1 MAALQSPGSKM
12 DNLSSAIR
20 KYAVK
25 NAMEHGSARESTVLA
40 KVISLDPSLKN
51 DMKSLAMQVASV
63 VKEINAMDKGA
74 LQKAYSEYEEEFEKE
89 HSEKAA
95 KSASHSFY
103 VDGAVEGNFK
113 TRFAPEPSGYMHIGH
128 AKAAFIEM
136 ELARIYKGSVSLYF
150 DDTNPAKERQ
160 EFVDA
165 LKKDSKWLGLSFS
178 DEYYASDNIEYEY
191 KCAEK
196 LIKKG
201 HAYVCFCN
209 ADTIGEKRSEGKGC
223 GHRNQTEY
231 ANLSFWKNMIKGEYD
246 ENQVSLRFKGDMQ
259 ALNTVMRD
267 PVLFRIKKDLHYRQG
282 DKYVA
287 WPSYDFNTPIID
299 SIKGVTHAARSKEY
313 ELRDELYYKLLDL
326 LEMRKP
332 RIIEFSRFEIINNM
346 TSKRNTNKLI
356 DDGFVS
362 GYDDPRLVT
371 ISALRKRGI
380 RPEAIRDFVLRSG
393 MSKSESRSSME
404 ELLALNRRI
413 IDDSSKRLFFVREP
427 IRLEV
432 AGIDKIDVKLP
443 LHPNI
448 DIGYREYR
456 CGSVYY
462 IDGNDADALKA
473 GDMAR
478 LKGAFNIK
486 IAEVNDD
493 LIKGEYKGTDKIDAL
508 IIQWVS
514 DGNFM
519 QSELTLIGDLLKN
532 DEFNRNSMMKVNGY
546 AESYASGLKDND
558 TVQFERIGFFKFDA
572 KEKTF
577 FSL

>member
-1 MAALQSPGSKM
+1 M
-12 DNLSSAIR
+12 DDLSRVIR
-20 KYAVK
+20 KYALK
-25 NAMEHGSARESTVLA
+25 NAAEHGSARESTVLA
-40 KVISLDPSLKN
+40 KVLSVDPSLKK
-51 DMKSLAMQVASV
+51 DMKTLAMQVASV
-63 VKEINAMDKGA
+63 VKEINAMDKDS
-74 LQKAYSEYEEEFEKE
+74 LQRAYAEYEDEFEKA

-95 KSASHSFY
+95 KSAEHSFY
-103 VDGAVEGNFK
+103 VEGAVEGSFK

-128 AKAAFIEM
+128 AKAAFIEK

-160 EFVDA
+160 EFVDS
-165 LKKDSKWLGLSFS
+165 LKKDAKWLGISFS

-201 HAYVCFCN
+201 YAYACFCN
-209 ADTIGEKRSEGKGC
+209 ADMIGEKRSEGKGC
-223 GHRNQTEY
+223 GHRNQTED
-231 ANLSFWKNMIKGEYD
+231 ANLSFWKNMINGEYG

-267 PVLFRIKKDLHYRQG
+267 PVLFRIKKDVHYRQG
-282 DKYVA
+282 DKYAA

-299 SIKGVTHAARSKEY
+299 SIKGITHAARSKEY

-332 RIIEFSRFEIINNM
+332 SIIEFSRLKVANNM
-346 TSKRNTNKLI
+346 TSKRDTNKLI
-356 DDGFVS
+356 EDGLVS

-380 RPEAIRDFVLRSG
+380 TPEAIRDFALRSG
-393 MSKSESRSSME
+393 MSKSESTSSME

-413 IDDSSKRLFFVREP
+413 IDNSSKRLFFVREP
-427 IRLEV
+427 VKLEV
-432 AGIDKIDVKLP
+432 AGVDKIDVKLP
-443 LHPNI
+443 LHPNAE
-448 DIGYREYR
+448 IGFREYS

-462 IDGNDADALKA
+462 IDRNDADALEI
-473 GDMAR
+473 GSTAR

-486 IAEVNDD
+486 VTEINDNM
-493 LIKGEYKGTDKIDAL
+493 IKAEYKGTEKVDAL
-508 IIQWVS
+508 IMQWVS
-514 DGNFM
+514 EGNLV
-519 QSELTLIGDLLKN
+519 QATLTLIGDLLKD
-532 DEFNRNSMMKVNGY
+532 DEFNRSSMMKVNGY
-546 AESYASGLKDND
+546 VESYASKLKDND

>member
-1 MAALQSPGSKM
+1 M
-12 DNLSSAIR
+12 DDLSHVIR
-20 KYAVK
+20 KYALK
-25 NAMEHGSARESTVLA
+25 NAAEHGSARESTVLA
-40 KVISLDPSLKN
+40 KVLSVDPSLKKN
-51 DMKSLAMQVASV
+51 MKTLAMQVASV
-63 VKEINAMDKGA
+63 VKEINAMDKDS
-74 LQKAYSEYEEEFEKE
+74 LQRAYAEYEDEFEKA

-95 KSASHSFY
+95 KSAEHSFY
-103 VDGAVEGNFK
+103 VEGAVEGSFK

-128 AKAAFIEM
+128 AKAAFIEK

-160 EFVDA
+160 EFVDS
-165 LKKDSKWLGLSFS
+165 LKKDAKWLGISFS

-196 LIKKG
+196 LIKEG
-201 HAYVCFCN
+201 YAYACFCN
-209 ADTIGEKRSEGKGC
+209 ADMIGEKRGEGKGC
-223 GHRNQTEY
+223 GHRNQTED
-231 ANLSFWKNMIKGEYD
+231 ANLSFWKNMINGEYG

-267 PVLFRIKKDLHYRQG
+267 PVLFRIKKDVHYRQG
-282 DKYVA
+282 DKYAA

-299 SIKGVTHAARSKEY
+299 SIKGITHAARSKEY

-332 RIIEFSRFEIINNM
+332 SIIEFSRLKVANNM
-346 TSKRNTNKLI
+346 TSKRDTNKLI
-356 DDGFVS
+356 EDGLVS

-380 RPEAIRDFVLRSG
+380 TPEAIRDFALRSG
-393 MSKSESRSSME
+393 MSKSESTSSME

-413 IDDSSKRLFFVREP
+413 IDNSSKRLFFVREP
-427 IRLEV
+427 VKLEV
-432 AGIDKIDVKLP
+432 AGVDKIDVKLP
-443 LHPNI
+443 LHPNAE
-448 DIGYREYR
+448 IGFREYS

-462 IDGNDADALKA
+462 IDRNDADALEI
-473 GDMAR
+473 GSTAR

-486 IAEVNDD
+486 VTEINDN
-493 LIKGEYKGTDKIDAL
+493 LIKAEYKGTEKVDAL
-508 IIQWVS
+508 IMQWVS
-514 DGNFM
+514 EGNLV
-519 QSELTLIGDLLKN
+519 QATLTLIGDLLKD
-532 DEFNRNSMMKVNGY
+532 DEFNRSSMMKVNGY
-546 AESYASGLKDND
+546 VESYASKLKDND

>member
-1 MAALQSPGSKM
+1 M
-12 DNLSSAIR
+12 DDLSGVIR
-20 KYAVK
+20 KYALK
-25 NAMEHGSARESTVLA
+25 NAAEHGNARESTVLA
-40 KVISLDPSLKN
+40 KVLSVDPSLKK
-51 DMKSLAMQVASV
+51 DMKALAMQVAAV
-63 VKEINAMDKGA
+63 VKEINAMDKGS

-95 KSASHSFY
+95 KSASHNFY
-103 VDGAVEGNFK
+103 VEGAVEGSFK

-128 AKAAFIEM
+128 AKAVFIEA
-136 ELARIYKGSVSLYF
+136 ELAKIYKGSVSLYF

-160 EFVDA
+160 EFVEA
-165 LKKDSKWLGLSFS
+165 LKRDSKWLGLSFS

-209 ADTIGEKRSEGKGC
+209 AETIGEKRSEGKGC
-223 GHRNQTEY
+223 GHRNQTEE
-231 ANLSFWKNMIKGEYD
+231 ANLSFWKNMVKGEYD

-299 SIKGVTHAARSKEY
+299 SIKGITHAARSKEY

-332 RIIEFSRFEIINNM
+332 SIIEFSRFEIINNM

-356 DDGFVS
+356 DDGLVS

-380 RPEAIRDFVLRSG
+380 RAEAIRDFVLRSG
-393 MSKSESRSSME
+393 MSKSESKSSME
-404 ELLALNRRI
+404 ELLALNRRA
-413 IDDSSKRLFFVREP
+413 IDESSKRLFFVREP
-427 IRLEV
+427 VKVEV
-432 AGIDKIDVKLP
+432 MGIDKIEVKLP
-443 LHPNI
+443 LHPNAE
-448 DIGYREYR
+448 IGYREYS
-456 CGSVYY
+456 CGTVYY
-462 IDGNDADALKA
+462 IDSNDADALQV
-473 GDMAR
+473 GSMAR
-478 LKGAFNIK
+478 LKGAFNIRVTG
-486 IAEVNDD
+486 ITDD
-493 LIKGEYKGTDKIDAL
+493 LIKAEYKGTEKIDAL
-508 IIQWVS
+508 IMQWVS
-514 DGNFM
+514 EGNFV
-519 QSELTLIGDLLKN
+519 QANLTLIGELLKD
-532 DEFNRNSMMKVNGY
+532 DEFNKNSMMKVDGY

-572 KEKTF
+572 KERTF
-577 FSL
+577 LSL

>member
-1 MAALQSPGSKM
+1 M
-12 DNLSSAIR
+12 DDLSHVIR
-20 KYAVK
+20 KYALK
-25 NAMEHGSARESTVLA
+25 NAAEHGSARESTVLA
-40 KVISLDPSLKN
+40 KVLSVDPSLKK
-51 DMKSLAMQVASV
+51 DMKTLAMHVASV
-63 VKEINAMDKGA
+63 VKEINAMDKDS
-74 LQKAYSEYEEEFEKE
+74 LQRAYAEYEDEFEKA

-95 KSASHSFY
+95 KSAEHSFY
-103 VDGAVEGNFK
+103 VEGAVEGSFK

-128 AKAAFIEM
+128 AKAAFIEK

-160 EFVDA
+160 EFVDS
-165 LKKDSKWLGLSFS
+165 LKKDAKWLGISFS

-196 LIKKG
+196 LIKEG
-201 HAYVCFCN
+201 YAYACFCN
-209 ADTIGEKRSEGKGC
+209 ADMIGEKRGEGKGC
-223 GHRNQTEY
+223 GHRNQTED
-231 ANLSFWKNMIKGEYD
+231 ANLSFWKNMINGEYG

-267 PVLFRIKKDLHYRQG
+267 PVLFRIKKDVHYRQG
-282 DKYVA
+282 DKYAA

-299 SIKGVTHAARSKEY
+299 SIKGITHAARSKEY

-332 RIIEFSRFEIINNM
+332 SIIEFSRLKVANNM
-346 TSKRNTNKLI
+346 TSKRDTNKLI
-356 DDGFVS
+356 EDGLVS

-380 RPEAIRDFVLRSG
+380 TPEAIRDFALRSG
-393 MSKSESRSSME
+393 MSKSESTSSME

-413 IDDSSKRLFFVREP
+413 IDNSSKRLFFVREP
-427 IRLEV
+427 VKLEV
-432 AGIDKIDVKLP
+432 AGVDKIDVKLP
-443 LHPNI
+443 LHPNAE
-448 DIGYREYR
+448 IGFREYS

-462 IDGNDADALKA
+462 IDRNDADALEI
-473 GDMAR
+473 GSTAR

-486 IAEVNDD
+486 VTEINDNM
-493 LIKGEYKGTDKIDAL
+493 IKAEYKGTEKVDAL
-508 IIQWVS
+508 IMQWVS
-514 DGNFM
+514 EGNLV
-519 QSELTLIGDLLKN
+519 QATLTLIGDLLKD
-532 DEFNRNSMMKVNGY
+532 DEFNRSSMMKVNGY
-546 AESYASGLKDND
+546 VESYASKLKDND

>member
-1 MAALQSPGSKM
+1 M
-12 DNLSSAIR
+12 DDLSRVIR
-20 KYAVK
+20 KYALK
-25 NAMEHGSARESTVLA
+25 NAAEHGSARESTVLA
-40 KVISLDPSLKN
+40 KVLSVDPSLKK
-51 DMKSLAMQVASV
+51 DMKTLAMHVASV
-63 VKEINAMDKGA
+63 VKEINAMDKDS
-74 LQKAYSEYEEEFEKE
+74 LQRAYAEYEDEFEKA

-95 KSASHSFY
+95 KSAEHSFY
-103 VDGAVEGNFK
+103 VEGAVEGSFK

-128 AKAAFIEM
+128 AKAAFIEK

-160 EFVDA
+160 EFVDS
-165 LKKDSKWLGLSFS
+165 LKKDAKWLGISFS

-196 LIKKG
+196 LIKEG
-201 HAYVCFCN
+201 YAYACFCN
-209 ADTIGEKRSEGKGC
+209 ADMIGEKRGEGKGC
-223 GHRNQTEY
+223 GHRNQTED
-231 ANLSFWKNMIKGEYD
+231 ANLSFWKNMINGEYG

-267 PVLFRIKKDLHYRQG
+267 PVLFRIKKDVHYRQG
-282 DKYVA
+282 DKYAA

-299 SIKGVTHAARSKEY
+299 SIKGITHAARSKEY

-332 RIIEFSRFEIINNM
+332 SIIEFSRLKVANNM
-346 TSKRNTNKLI
+346 TSKRDTNKLI
-356 DDGFVS
+356 EDGLVS

-380 RPEAIRDFVLRSG
+380 TPEAIRDFALRSG
-393 MSKSESRSSME
+393 MSKSESTSSME

-413 IDDSSKRLFFVREP
+413 IDNSSKRLFFVREP
-427 IRLEV
+427 VKLEV
-432 AGIDKIDVKLP
+432 AGVDKIDVKLP
-443 LHPNI
+443 LHPNAE
-448 DIGYREYR
+448 IGFREYS

-462 IDGNDADALKA
+462 IDRNDADALEI
-473 GDMAR
+473 GSTAR

-486 IAEVNDD
+486 VTEINDNM
-493 LIKGEYKGTDKIDAL
+493 IKAEYKGTEKVDAL
-508 IIQWVS
+508 IMQWVS
-514 DGNFM
+514 EGNLV
-519 QSELTLIGDLLKN
+519 QATLTLIGDLLKD
-532 DEFNRNSMMKVNGY
+532 DEFNRSSMMKVNGY
-546 AESYASGLKDND
+546 VESYASKLKDND

>member
-1 MAALQSPGSKM
+1 M
-12 DNLSSAIR
+12 DDLSRVIR
-20 KYAVK
+20 KYALK
-25 NAMEHGSARESTVLA
+25 NAAEHGSARESTVLA
-40 KVISLDPSLKN
+40 KVLSVDPSLKK
-51 DMKSLAMQVASV
+51 DMKTLAMHVASV
-63 VKEINAMDKGA
+63 VKEINAMDKDS
-74 LQKAYSEYEEEFEKE
+74 LQRAYAEYEDEFEKA

-95 KSASHSFY
+95 KSAEHSFY
-103 VDGAVEGNFK
+103 VEGAVEGSFK

-128 AKAAFIEM
+128 AKAAFIEK

-160 EFVDA
+160 EFVDS
-165 LKKDSKWLGLSFS
+165 LKKDAKWLGISFS

-201 HAYVCFCN
+201 YAYACFCN
-209 ADTIGEKRSEGKGC
+209 ADMIGEKRSEGKGC
-223 GHRNQTEY
+223 GHRNQTED
-231 ANLSFWKNMIKGEYD
+231 ANLSFWKNMINGEYG

-267 PVLFRIKKDLHYRQG
+267 PVLFRIKKDVHYRQG
-282 DKYVA
+282 DKYAA

-299 SIKGVTHAARSKEY
+299 SIKGITHAARSKEY

-332 RIIEFSRFEIINNM
+332 SIIEFSRLKVANNM
-346 TSKRNTNKLI
+346 TSKRDTNKLI
-356 DDGFVS
+356 EDGLVS

-380 RPEAIRDFVLRSG
+380 TPEAIRDFALRSG
-393 MSKSESRSSME
+393 MSKSESTSSME

-413 IDDSSKRLFFVREP
+413 IDNSSKRLFFVREP
-427 IRLEV
+427 VKLEV
-432 AGIDKIDVKLP
+432 AGVDKIDVKLP
-443 LHPNI
+443 LHPNAE
-448 DIGYREYR
+448 IGFREYS
-456 CGSVYY
+456 CGSVNY
-462 IDGNDADALKA
+462 IDRNDADALEI
-473 GDMAR
+473 GSTAR

-486 IAEVNDD
+486 VTEINDN
-493 LIKGEYKGTDKIDAL
+493 LIKAEYKGTEKVDAL
-508 IIQWVS
+508 IMQWVS
-514 DGNFM
+514 EGNLV
-519 QSELTLIGDLLKN
+519 QAALTLIGDLLKD
-532 DEFNRNSMMKVNGY
+532 DEFNRSSMMKVNGY
-546 AESYASGLKDND
+546 VESYASKLKDND

>member
-1 MAALQSPGSKM
+1 M
-12 DNLSSAIR
+12 DDLSRVIR
-20 KYAVK
+20 KYALK
-25 NAMEHGSARESTVLA
+25 NAAEHGSARESTVLA
-40 KVISLDPSLKN
+40 KVLSVDPSLKK
-51 DMKSLAMQVASV
+51 DMKTLAMHVASV
-63 VKEINAMDKGA
+63 VKEINAMDKDS
-74 LQKAYSEYEEEFEKE
+74 LQRAYAEYEDEFEKA

-95 KSASHSFY
+95 KSAEHSFY
-103 VDGAVEGNFK
+103 VEGAVEGSFK

-128 AKAAFIEM
+128 AKAAFIEK

-160 EFVDA
+160 EFVDS
-165 LKKDSKWLGLSFS
+165 LKKDAKWLGISFS

-201 HAYVCFCN
+201 YAYACFCN
-209 ADTIGEKRSEGKGC
+209 ADMIGEKRSEGKGC
-223 GHRNQTEY
+223 GHRNQTED
-231 ANLSFWKNMIKGEYD
+231 ANLSFWKNMINGEYG

-267 PVLFRIKKDLHYRQG
+267 PVLFRIKKDVHYRQG
-282 DKYVA
+282 DKYAA

-299 SIKGVTHAARSKEY
+299 SIKGITHAARSKEY

-332 RIIEFSRFEIINNM
+332 SIIEFSRLKVANNM
-346 TSKRNTNKLI
+346 TSKRDTNKLI
-356 DDGFVS
+356 EDGLVS

-380 RPEAIRDFVLRSG
+380 TPEAIRDFALRSG
-393 MSKSESRSSME
+393 MSKSESTSSME

-413 IDDSSKRLFFVREP
+413 IDNSSKRLFFVREP
-427 IRLEV
+427 VKLEV
-432 AGIDKIDVKLP
+432 AGVDKIDVKLP
-443 LHPNI
+443 LHPNAE
-448 DIGYREYR
+448 IGFREYS

-462 IDGNDADALKA
+462 IDRNDADALEI
-473 GDMAR
+473 GSTAR

-486 IAEVNDD
+486 VTEINDN
-493 LIKGEYKGTDKIDAL
+493 LIKAEYKGTEKVDAL
-508 IIQWVS
+508 IMQWVS
-514 DGNFM
+514 EGNLV
-519 QSELTLIGDLLKN
+519 QAALTLIGDLLKD
-532 DEFNRNSMMKVNGY
+532 DEFNRSSMMKVNGY
-546 AESYASGLKDND
+546 VESYASKLKDND

>member
-1 MAALQSPGSKM
+1 M
-12 DNLSSAIR
+12 DDLSRVIR
-20 KYAVK
+20 KYALK
-25 NAMEHGSARESTVLA
+25 NAAEHGSARESTVLA
-40 KVISLDPSLKN
+40 KVLSVDPSLKKN
-51 DMKSLAMQVASV
+51 MKTLAMQVASV
-63 VKEINAMDKGA
+63 VKEINAMDKDS
-74 LQKAYSEYEEEFEKE
+74 LQRAYAEYEDEFEKE
-89 HSEKAA
+89 HSERAA
-95 KSASHSFY
+95 KSAEHSFY
-103 VDGAVEGNFK
+103 VEGAVEGSFK

-128 AKAAFIEM
+128 AKAAFIEK

-160 EFVDA
+160 EFVDS
-165 LKKDSKWLGLSFS
+165 LKKDAKWLGISFS

-196 LIKKG
+196 LIKEG
-201 HAYVCFCN
+201 YAYACFCN
-209 ADTIGEKRSEGKGC
+209 ADMIGEKRGEGKGC
-223 GHRNQTEY
+223 GHRNQTED
-231 ANLSFWKNMIKGEYD
+231 ANLSFWKNMINGEYG

-267 PVLFRIKKDLHYRQG
+267 PVLFRIKKDVHYRQG
-282 DKYVA
+282 DKYAA

-299 SIKGVTHAARSKEY
+299 SIKGITHAARSKEY

-332 RIIEFSRFEIINNM
+332 SIIEFSRLKVANNM
-346 TSKRNTNKLI
+346 TSKRDTNKLI
-356 DDGFVS
+356 EDGLVS

-380 RPEAIRDFVLRSG
+380 TPEAIRDFALRSG
-393 MSKSESRSSME
+393 MSKSESTSSME

-413 IDDSSKRLFFVREP
+413 IDNSSKRLFFVREP
-427 IRLEV
+427 VKLEV
-432 AGIDKIDVKLP
+432 AGVDKIDVKLP
-443 LHPNI
+443 LHPNAE
-448 DIGYREYR
+448 IGFREYS

-462 IDGNDADALKA
+462 IDRNDADALEI
-473 GDMAR
+473 GSTAR

-486 IAEVNDD
+486 VTEINDNM
-493 LIKGEYKGTDKIDAL
+493 IKAEYKGTEKVDAL
-508 IIQWVS
+508 IMQWVS
-514 DGNFM
+514 EGNLV
-519 QSELTLIGDLLKN
+519 QATLTLIGDLLKD
-532 DEFNRNSMMKVNGY
+532 DEFNRSSMMKVNGY
-546 AESYASGLKDND
+546 VESYASKLKDND

>member
-1 MAALQSPGSKM
+1 M
-12 DNLSSAIR
+12 DDLSRVIR
-20 KYAVK
+20 KYALK
-25 NAMEHGSARESTVLA
+25 NAAEHGSARESTVLA
-40 KVISLDPSLKN
+40 KVLSVDPSLKKN
-51 DMKSLAMQVASV
+51 MKTLAMQVASV
-63 VKEINAMDKGA
+63 VKEINAMDKDS
-74 LQKAYSEYEEEFEKE
+74 LQRAYAEYEDEFEKA

-95 KSASHSFY
+95 KSAEHSFY
-103 VDGAVEGNFK
+103 VEGAVEGSFK

-128 AKAAFIEM
+128 AKAAFIEK

-160 EFVDA
+160 EFVDS
-165 LKKDSKWLGLSFS
+165 LKKDAKWLGISFS

-196 LIKKG
+196 LIKEG
-201 HAYVCFCN
+201 YAYACFCN
-209 ADTIGEKRSEGKGC
+209 ADMIGEKRGEGKGC
-223 GHRNQTEY
+223 GHRNQTED
-231 ANLSFWKNMIKGEYD
+231 ANLSFWKNMINGEYG

-267 PVLFRIKKDLHYRQG
+267 PVLFRIKKDVHYRQG
-282 DKYVA
+282 DKYAA

-299 SIKGVTHAARSKEY
+299 SIKGITHAARSKEY

-332 RIIEFSRFEIINNM
+332 SIIEFSRLKVANNM
-346 TSKRNTNKLI
+346 TSKRDTNKLI
-356 DDGFVS
+356 EDGLVS

-380 RPEAIRDFVLRSG
+380 TPEAIRDFALRSG
-393 MSKSESRSSME
+393 MSKSESTSSME

-413 IDDSSKRLFFVREP
+413 IDNSSKRLFFVREP
-427 IRLEV
+427 VKLEV
-432 AGIDKIDVKLP
+432 AGVDKIDVKLP
-443 LHPNI
+443 LHPNAE
-448 DIGYREYR
+448 IGFREYS

-462 IDGNDADALKA
+462 IDRNDADALEI
-473 GDMAR
+473 GSTAR

-486 IAEVNDD
+486 VTEINDNM
-493 LIKGEYKGTDKIDAL
+493 IKAEYKGTEKVDAL
-508 IIQWVS
+508 IMQWVS
-514 DGNFM
+514 EGNLV
-519 QSELTLIGDLLKN
+519 QATLTLIGDLLKD
-532 DEFNRNSMMKVNGY
+532 DEFNRSSMMKVNGY
-546 AESYASGLKDND
+546 VESYASKLKDND

>member
-1 MAALQSPGSKM
+1 M
-12 DNLSSAIR
+12 DDLSHVIR
-20 KYAVK
+20 KYALK
-25 NAMEHGSARESTVLA
+25 NAAEHGSARESTVLA
-40 KVISLDPSLKN
+40 KVLSVDPSLKKN
-51 DMKSLAMQVASV
+51 MKTLAMQVASV
-63 VKEINAMDKGA
+63 VKEINAMDKDS
-74 LQKAYSEYEEEFEKE
+74 LQRAYAEYEDEFEKA

-95 KSASHSFY
+95 KSAEHSFY
-103 VDGAVEGNFK
+103 VEGAVEGSFK

-128 AKAAFIEM
+128 AKAAFIEK

-160 EFVDA
+160 EFVDS
-165 LKKDSKWLGLSFS
+165 LKKDAKWLGISFS

-196 LIKKG
+196 LIKEG
-201 HAYVCFCN
+201 YAYACFCN
-209 ADTIGEKRSEGKGC
+209 ADMIGEKRGEGKGC
-223 GHRNQTEY
+223 GHRNQTED
-231 ANLSFWKNMIKGEYD
+231 ANLSFWKNMINGEYG

-267 PVLFRIKKDLHYRQG
+267 PVLFRIKKDVHYRQG
-282 DKYVA
+282 DKYAA

-299 SIKGVTHAARSKEY
+299 SIKGITHAARSKEY

-332 RIIEFSRFEIINNM
+332 SIIEFSRLKVANNM
-346 TSKRNTNKLI
+346 TSKRDTNKLI
-356 DDGFVS
+356 EDGLVS

-380 RPEAIRDFVLRSG
+380 TPEAIRDFALRSG
-393 MSKSESRSSME
+393 MSKSESTSSME

-413 IDDSSKRLFFVREP
+413 IDNSSKRLFFVREP
-427 IRLEV
+427 VKLEV
-432 AGIDKIDVKLP
+432 AGVDKIDVKLP
-443 LHPNI
+443 LHPNAE
-448 DIGYREYR
+448 IGFREYS

-462 IDGNDADALKA
+462 IDRNDADALEI
-473 GDMAR
+473 GSTAR

-486 IAEVNDD
+486 VTEINDNM
-493 LIKGEYKGTDKIDAL
+493 IKAEYKGTEKVDAL
-508 IIQWVS
+508 IMQWVS
-514 DGNFM
+514 EGNLV
-519 QSELTLIGDLLKN
+519 QATLTLIGDLLKD
-532 DEFNRNSMMKVNGY
+532 DEFNRSSMMKVNGY
-546 AESYASGLKDND
+546 VESYASKLKDND

>member
-1 MAALQSPGSKM
+1 M
-12 DNLSSAIR
+12 DDLSRVIR
-20 KYAVK
+20 KYALK
-25 NAMEHGSARESTVLA
+25 NAAEHGSARESTVLA
-40 KVISLDPSLKN
+40 KVLSVDPSLKK
-51 DMKSLAMQVASV
+51 DMKTLAMQVASV
-63 VKEINAMDKGA
+63 VKEINAMDKDS
-74 LQKAYSEYEEEFEKE
+74 LQRAYAEYEDEFEKE
-89 HSEKAA
+89 HSERAA
-95 KSASHSFY
+95 KSAEHSFY
-103 VDGAVEGNFK
+103 VEGAVEGSFK

-128 AKAAFIEM
+128 AKAAFIEK

-160 EFVDA
+160 EFVDS
-165 LKKDSKWLGLSFS
+165 LKKDAKWLGISFS

-196 LIKKG
+196 LIKEG
-201 HAYVCFCN
+201 YAYACFCN
-209 ADTIGEKRSEGKGC
+209 ADMIGEKRGEGKGC
-223 GHRNQTEY
+223 GHRNQTED
-231 ANLSFWKNMIKGEYD
+231 ANLSFWKNMINGEYG

-267 PVLFRIKKDLHYRQG
+267 PVLFRIKKDVHYRQG
-282 DKYVA
+282 DKYAA

-299 SIKGVTHAARSKEY
+299 SIKGITHAARSKEY

-332 RIIEFSRFEIINNM
+332 SIIEFSRLKVANNM
-346 TSKRNTNKLI
+346 TSKRDTNKLI
-356 DDGFVS
+356 EDGLVS

-380 RPEAIRDFVLRSG
+380 TPEAIRDFALRSG
-393 MSKSESRSSME
+393 MSKSESTSSME

-413 IDDSSKRLFFVREP
+413 IDNSSKRLFFVREP
-427 IRLEV
+427 VKLEV
-432 AGIDKIDVKLP
+432 AGVDKIDVKLP
-443 LHPNI
+443 LHPNAE
-448 DIGYREYR
+448 IGFREYS

-462 IDGNDADALKA
+462 IDRNDADALEI
-473 GDMAR
+473 GSTAR

-486 IAEVNDD
+486 VTEINDNM
-493 LIKGEYKGTDKIDAL
+493 IKAEYKGTEKVDAL
-508 IIQWVS
+508 IMQWVS
-514 DGNFM
+514 EGNLV
-519 QSELTLIGDLLKN
+519 QATLTLIGDLLKD
-532 DEFNRNSMMKVNGY
+532 DEFNRSSMMKVNGY
-546 AESYASGLKDND
+546 VESYASKLKDND

>member
-1 MAALQSPGSKM
+1 M
-12 DNLSSAIR
+12 DDLSRVIR
-20 KYAVK
+20 KYALK
-25 NAMEHGSARESTVLA
+25 NAAEHGSARESTVLA
-40 KVISLDPSLKN
+40 KVLSVDPSLKK
-51 DMKSLAMQVASV
+51 DMKTLAMHVASV
-63 VKEINAMDKGA
+63 VKEINAMDKDS
-74 LQKAYSEYEEEFEKE
+74 LQRAYAEYEDEFEKA

-95 KSASHSFY
+95 KSAEHSFY
-103 VDGAVEGNFK
+103 VEGAVEGSFK

-128 AKAAFIEM
+128 AKAAFIEK

-160 EFVDA
+160 EFVDS
-165 LKKDSKWLGLSFS
+165 LKKDAKWLGISFS

-201 HAYVCFCN
+201 YAYACFCN
-209 ADTIGEKRSEGKGC
+209 ADMIGEKRSEGKGC
-223 GHRNQTEY
+223 GHRNQTED
-231 ANLSFWKNMIKGEYD
+231 ANLSFWKNMINGEYG

-267 PVLFRIKKDLHYRQG
+267 PVLFRIKKDVHYRQG
-282 DKYVA
+282 DKYAA

-299 SIKGVTHAARSKEY
+299 SIKGITHAARSKEY

-332 RIIEFSRFEIINNM
+332 SIIEFSRLKVANNM
-346 TSKRNTNKLI
+346 TSKRDTNKLI
-356 DDGFVS
+356 EDGLVS

-380 RPEAIRDFVLRSG
+380 TPEAIRDFALRSG
-393 MSKSESRSSME
+393 MSKSESTSSME

-413 IDDSSKRLFFVREP
+413 IDNSSKRLFFVREP
-427 IRLEV
+427 VKLEV
-432 AGIDKIDVKLP
+432 AGVDKIDVKLP
-443 LHPNI
+443 LHPNAE
-448 DIGYREYR
+448 IGFREYS

-462 IDGNDADALKA
+462 IDRNDADALEI
-473 GDMAR
+473 GSTAR

-486 IAEVNDD
+486 VTEINDN
-493 LIKGEYKGTDKIDAL
+493 LIKAEYKGTEKVDAL
-508 IIQWVS
+508 IMQWVS
-514 DGNFM
+514 EGNLV
-519 QSELTLIGDLLKN
+519 QATLTLIGDLLKD
-532 DEFNRNSMMKVNGY
+532 DEFNRSSMMKVNGY
-546 AESYASGLKDND
+546 VESYASKLKDND

>member
-1 MAALQSPGSKM
+1 M
-12 DNLSSAIR
+12 DDLSRVIR
-20 KYAVK
+20 KYALK
-25 NAMEHGSARESTVLA
+25 NAAEHGSARESTVLA
-40 KVISLDPSLKN
+40 KVLSVDPSLKK
-51 DMKSLAMQVASV
+51 DMKTLAMQVASV
-63 VKEINAMDKGA
+63 VKEINAMDKDS
-74 LQKAYSEYEEEFEKE
+74 LQRAYAEYEDEFEKA

-95 KSASHSFY
+95 KSAEHSFY
-103 VDGAVEGNFK
+103 VEGAVEGSFK

-128 AKAAFIEM
+128 AKAAFIEK

-160 EFVDA
+160 EFVDS
-165 LKKDSKWLGLSFS
+165 LKKDAKWLGISFS

-196 LIKKG
+196 LIKEG
-201 HAYVCFCN
+201 YAYACFCN
-209 ADTIGEKRSEGKGC
+209 ADMIGEKRGEGKGC
-223 GHRNQTEY
+223 GHRNQTED
-231 ANLSFWKNMIKGEYD
+231 ANLSFWKNMINGEYG

-267 PVLFRIKKDLHYRQG
+267 PVLFRIKKDVHYRQG
-282 DKYVA
+282 DKYAA

-299 SIKGVTHAARSKEY
+299 SIKGITHAARSKEY

-332 RIIEFSRFEIINNM
+332 SIIEFSRLKVANNM
-346 TSKRNTNKLI
+346 TSKRDTNKLI
-356 DDGFVS
+356 EDGLVS

-380 RPEAIRDFVLRSG
+380 TPEAIRDFALRSG
-393 MSKSESRSSME
+393 MSKSESTSSME

-413 IDDSSKRLFFVREP
+413 IDNSSKRLFFVREP
-427 IRLEV
+427 VKLEV
-432 AGIDKIDVKLP
+432 AGVDKIDVKLP
-443 LHPNI
+443 LHPNAE
-448 DIGYREYR
+448 IGFREYS

-462 IDGNDADALKA
+462 IDRNDADALEI
-473 GDMAR
+473 GSTAR

-486 IAEVNDD
+486 VTEINDNM
-493 LIKGEYKGTDKIDAL
+493 IKAEYKGTEKVDAL
-508 IIQWVS
+508 IMQWVS
-514 DGNFM
+514 EGNLV
-519 QSELTLIGDLLKN
+519 QATLTLIGDLLKD
-532 DEFNRNSMMKVNGY
+532 DEFNRSSMMKVNGY
-546 AESYASGLKDND
+546 VESYASKLKDND

>member
-1 MAALQSPGSKM
+1 M
-12 DNLSSAIR
+12 DDLARTIR
-20 KYAVK
+20 KYALK
-25 NAMEHGSARESTVLA
+25 NAVEHGSARDSTVLA
-40 KVISLDPSLKN
+40 KVLSFNPSLKK
-51 DMKSLAMQVASV
+51 DMKALAMQVASV
-63 VKEINAMDKGA
+63 VKEVNAMDKDS
-74 LQKAYSEYEEEFEKE
+74 LQKAYSEYEDEFEKE

-95 KSASHSFY
+95 KSASHNFY
-103 VDGAVEGNFK
+103 VEGAVEGSFK

-128 AKAAFIEM
+128 AKAVFIEA
-136 ELARIYKGSVSLYF
+136 ELAMIYKGSVCLYF

-160 EFVDA
+160 EFVDG
-165 LKKDSKWLGLSFS
+165 LKKDARWLGLSFS
-178 DEYYASDNIEYEY
+178 DEYYASDNIDYEY

-209 ADTIGEKRSEGKGC
+209 AEAIGEKRSRGEGC
-223 GHRNQTEY
+223 GHRNQTED
-231 ANLSFWKNMIKGEYD
+231 ANLSFWKNMINGEYK
-246 ENQVSLRFKGDMQ
+246 ENQVSLRFKGDMK

-267 PVLFRIKKDLHYRQG
+267 PVLFRIKEDVHYRQG

-299 SIKGVTHAARSKEY
+299 SIKGITHAARSKEY

-332 RIIEFSRFEIINNM
+332 IIIEFSRFAIANNI
-346 TSKRNTNKLI
+346 TSKRDTNKLI
-356 DDGFVS
+356 EDGLVS

-371 ISALRKRGI
+371 IAALRKRGI

-404 ELLALNRRI
+404 ELLALNRKA
-413 IDDSSKRLFFVREP
+413 IDESSKRLFFVREP
-427 IRLEV
+427 VRLEV
-432 AGIDKIDVKLP
+432 AGIDKVDVKLL
-443 LHPNI
+443 LHPNAGM
-448 DIGYREYR
+448 GYREYS
-456 CGSVYY
+456 CGSTYY
-462 IDGNDADALKA
+462 IDRNDADSLVV
-473 GDMAR
+473 GSMAR

-486 IAEVNDD
+486 ITDATDN
-493 LIKGEYKGTDKIDAL
+493 LIRAEYKGTDKIDAL
-508 IIQWVS
+508 IMQWVS
-514 DGNFM
+514 EGNFV
-519 QSELTLIGDLLKN
+519 QANLTLIGDLLKN
-532 DEFNRNSMMKVNGY
+532 EEFNVNSMEKVNGY
-546 AESYASGLKDND
+546 VESYASGLKDNE

>member
-1 MAALQSPGSKM
+1 M
-12 DNLSSAIR
+12 DDLSRVIR
-20 KYAVK
+20 KYALK
-25 NAMEHGSARESTVLA
+25 NAAEHGSARESTVLA
-40 KVISLDPSLKN
+40 KVLSVDPSLKK
-51 DMKSLAMQVASV
+51 DMKTLAMQVASV
-63 VKEINAMDKGA
+63 VKEINAMDKDS
-74 LQKAYSEYEEEFEKE
+74 LQRAYAEYEDEFEKA

-95 KSASHSFY
+95 KSAEHSFY
-103 VDGAVEGNFK
+103 VEGAVEGSFK

-128 AKAAFIEM
+128 AKAAFIEK

-160 EFVDA
+160 EFVDS
-165 LKKDSKWLGLSFS
+165 LKKDAKWLGISFS

-196 LIKKG
+196 LIKEG
-201 HAYVCFCN
+201 YAYACFCN
-209 ADTIGEKRSEGKGC
+209 ADMIGEKRGEGKGC
-223 GHRNQTEY
+223 GHRNQTED
-231 ANLSFWKNMIKGEYD
+231 ANLSFWKNMINGEYG

-267 PVLFRIKKDLHYRQG
+267 PVLFRIKKDVHYRQG
-282 DKYVA
+282 DKYAA

-299 SIKGVTHAARSKEY
+299 SIKGITHAARSKEY

-332 RIIEFSRFEIINNM
+332 SIIEFSRLKVANNM
-346 TSKRNTNKLI
+346 TSKRDTNKLI
-356 DDGFVS
+356 EDGLVS
-362 GYDDPRLVT
+362 GYDDSRLVT

-380 RPEAIRDFVLRSG
+380 TPEAIRDFALRSG
-393 MSKSESRSSME
+393 MSKSESTSSME

-413 IDDSSKRLFFVREP
+413 IDNSSKRLFFVREP
-427 IRLEV
+427 VKLEV
-432 AGIDKIDVKLP
+432 AGVDKIDVKLP
-443 LHPNI
+443 LHPNAE
-448 DIGYREYR
+448 IGFREYS

-462 IDGNDADALKA
+462 IDRNDADALEI
-473 GDMAR
+473 GSTAR

-486 IAEVNDD
+486 VTEINDN
-493 LIKGEYKGTDKIDAL
+493 LIKAEYKGTEKVDAL
-508 IIQWVS
+508 IMQWVS
-514 DGNFM
+514 EGNLV
-519 QSELTLIGDLLKN
+519 QATLTLIGDLLKD
-532 DEFNRNSMMKVNGY
+532 DEFNRSSMMKVNGY
-546 AESYASGLKDND
+546 VESYASKLKDND